1 MATVAWIAGQRTAK
15 SPSLTVRIG
24 SWSAMLATIGAV
36 GFAVGILVNIV
47 VLPGSA
53 WTGDIRAYAASY
65 SSLGMAVTVVPSLLI
80 VPAFVALVASLHGV
94 AQEQQRPILLLALVF
109 AGVYAATV
117 GTNYFLQLIVVR
129 QNLEA
134 GTTEGMALL
143 AMPNPH
149 SMFWAF
155 EFMGYFWQGL
165 AAGLV
170 ALVMSRGRLQKWIR
184 WLLASVSFSG
194 AVGIIASIVGVSSF
208 TDPLMIVGTAP
219 WLIGFPTATALCAVY
234 FNRLARGEAA

>member
-1 MATVAWIAGQRTAK
+1 MATVAWIARQRTAK
-15 SPSLTVRIG
+15 RASLTVRIG
-24 SWSAMLATIGAV
+24 SWSAVLATIGAI
-36 GFAVGILVNIV
+36 GFAIGIVVNIV
-47 VLPGSA
+47 LLPGPA
-53 WTGDIRAYAASY
+53 WTGDIGAYAAKY

-94 AQEQQRPILLLALVF
+94 AREERRPMLLLALVF
-109 AGVYAATV
+109 AAVYAATV

-149 SMFWAF
+149 SIFWAF

-170 ALVMSRGRLQKWIR
+170 ALAMSGGRLQWWIR
-184 WLLASVSFSG
+184 WLFASVSFAG

-219 WLIGFPTATALCAVY
+219 WLIAFPTATALCAAY
-234 FNRLARGEAA
+234 FNRLARGETA